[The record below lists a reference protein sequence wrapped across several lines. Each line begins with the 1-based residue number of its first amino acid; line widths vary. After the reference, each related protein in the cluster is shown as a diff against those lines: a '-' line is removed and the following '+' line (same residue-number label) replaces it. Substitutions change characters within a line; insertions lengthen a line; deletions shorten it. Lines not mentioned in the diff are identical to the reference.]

1 MSTKVEKI
9 VIVGGGTAGWMSA
22 AVLSRALGH
31 LASIELVESE
41 QIGTVGVGEATIP
54 QILLLLN
61 LLGIDEHDFLRN
73 TQGSIKLGIQFV
85 DWARLGDA
93 YIHDFG
99 RPGRPLGMLG
109 FQHYWLRARS
119 EGIDD
124 NLESYSLNA
133 VAAALNRYDDVA
145 SVGNTGLCGLEHA
158 FHFDASLVA
167 KYLRR
172 ISEANGVVRT
182 EGRIVD
188 VELDPE
194 SGFVSSVR
202 LESGANLSGDLF
214 IDCSGFRGL
223 LIEQAL
229 ETGYEDWTQWLPC
242 DRAIAVPCESVEP
255 LTPYTRST
263 AQTAGWQWRIP
274 LQHRTGN
281 GHVFSSDYMSED
293 EATAMLLAN
302 LDGKPLAE
310 PRPLRFTTGR
320 RRKLWN
326 RNVVALGLASGFLEP
341 LESTSIHL
349 VQSGLSRLI
358 SLFPDGGFSAAT
370 IDEYNRQYGC
380 EFERIRDFIIL
391 HYHANERT
399 DSRFWIDRREM
410 EIPDTLRAKLE
421 LFRQAGRFSEDAE
434 DLFKES
440 SWIQVMLG
448 QRILPESYHPMAD
461 LLSSAQLREFLSGM
475 RALIDERAGS
485 LPDHRAYLQKHC
497 PAIDGT

>member
-1 MSTKVEKI
+1 MSEAQKI
-9 VIVGGGTAGWMSA
+9 VVVGGGTAGWMSA

-31 LASIELVESE
+31 LARVELIESE

-61 LLGIDEHDFLRN
+61 LLGIDEHDFLRR

-85 DWARLGDA
+85 DWARIGDA

-109 FQHYWLRARS
+109 FHHYWLRARAS
-119 EGIDD
+119 GIGAD
-124 NLESYSLNA
+124 LPEYSLNA
-133 VAAALNRYDDVA
+133 VAAANNRYDDVA
-145 SVGNTGLCGLEHA
+145 SVGNTGICGLEHA

-172 ISEANGVVRT
+172 LSEATGVVRT
-182 EGRIVD
+182 EGKIVD
-188 VELDPE
+188 VALDSE
-194 SGFVSSVR
+194 SGFVESVQ
-202 LESGANLSGDLF
+202 LESGDTVAGDLF

-229 ETGYEDWTQWLPC
+229 ETGYEDWTHWLPC
-242 DRAIAVPCESVEP
+242 DRAMAVPCESVEP

-263 AQTAGWQWRIP
+263 ARTAGWQWRIP
-274 LQHRTGN
+274 LQHRIGN
-281 GHVFSSDYMSED
+281 GHVYSSAYMSDDDAARILME
-293 EATAMLLAN
+293 N
-302 LDGKPLAE
+302 LDGRPLAD

-320 RRKLWN
+320 RKKLWN

-358 SLFPDGGFSAAT
+358 NLFPDRGFTQAT
-370 IDEYNRQYGC
+370 VDEYNRQYAY

-399 DSRFWIDRREM
+399 DSEFWVERREM
-410 EIPDTLRAKLE
+410 AIPDTLADRLA
-421 LFRQAGRFSEDAE
+421 LFRQAGRFVEDAG

-448 QRILPESYHPMAD
+448 QRIEPSSYHPMAD
-461 LLSSAQLREFLSGM
+461 LLTDEQLAEFLGGI
-475 RALIDERAGS
+475 RRLIDERSAA
-485 LPDHRAYLQKHC
+485 LPDHRAYLEKHC
-497 PAIDGT
+497 PAIEGT

>member
-1 MSTKVEKI
+1 MSEVRKI
-9 VIVGGGTAGWMSA
+9 VVVGGGTAGWMSA

-31 LASIELVESE
+31 LARIELIESE

-61 LLGIDEHDFLRN
+61 LLGIEEHDFLRH

-85 DWARLGDA
+85 DWARIGDA

-109 FQHYWLRARS
+109 FHHYWLRARAH
-119 EGIDD
+119 GAGDD
-124 NLESYSLNA
+124 LPAYSLNA
-133 VAAALNRYDDVA
+133 VAAANNRYDDVA
-145 SVGNTGLCGLEHA
+145 SVGNTGICGLEHA

-188 VELDPE
+188 VALDGE
-194 SGFVSSVR
+194 SGFVESVR
-202 LESGANLSGDLF
+202 LESGNSVDGDLF

-229 ETGYEDWTQWLPC
+229 ETGYDDWTHWLPC
-242 DRAIAVPCESVEP
+242 DRAMAVPCESVEP

-263 AQTAGWQWRIP
+263 ARTAGWQWRIP
-274 LQHRTGN
+274 LQHRIGN
-281 GHVFSSDYMSED
+281 GHVYSSAYMSDDDAARILME
-293 EATAMLLAN
+293 N

-320 RRKLWN
+320 RKKLWN

-358 SLFPDGGFSAAT
+358 NLFPDRGFTQAT
-370 IDEYNRQYGC
+370 IDEYNRQYAY

-399 DSRFWIDRREM
+399 DSEFWVERREM
-410 EIPDTLRAKLE
+410 DIPQTLADRLA
-421 LFRQAGRFSEDAE
+421 LFREAGRFVDDAD

-448 QRILPESYHPMAD
+448 QRVEPETYHPMAD
-461 LLSSAQLREFLSGM
+461 LLNADQLGQFLAGI
-475 RALIDERAGS
+475 RQLIDERAAA
-485 LPDHRAYLQKHC
+485 LPDHRAFLEKHC
-497 PAIDGT
+497 PAIEGT

>member
-1 MSTKVEKI
+1 MSEAQKI
-9 VIVGGGTAGWMSA
+9 VVVGGGTAGWMSA

-31 LASIELVESE
+31 LARVELIESE

-61 LLGIDEHDFLRN
+61 LLGIDEHDFLRR

-85 DWARLGDA
+85 DWARIGDA

-109 FQHYWLRARS
+109 FHHYWLRARAS
-119 EGIDD
+119 GIGAD
-124 NLESYSLNA
+124 LPEYSLNA
-133 VAAALNRYDDVA
+133 VAAANNRYDDVA
-145 SVGNTGLCGLEHA
+145 SVGNTGICGLEHA

-172 ISEANGVVRT
+172 LSEATGVVRT
-182 EGRIVD
+182 EGKIVD
-188 VELDPE
+188 VALDSE
-194 SGFVSSVR
+194 SGFVESVQ
-202 LESGANLSGDLF
+202 LESGDTVAGDLF

-229 ETGYEDWTQWLPC
+229 ETGYEDWTHWLPC
-242 DRAIAVPCESVEP
+242 DRAMAVPCESVEP

-263 AQTAGWQWRIP
+263 ARTAGWQWRIP
-274 LQHRTGN
+274 LQHRIGN
-281 GHVFSSDYMSED
+281 GHVYSSAYMSDDDAARILME
-293 EATAMLLAN
+293 N
-302 LDGKPLAE
+302 LDGRPLAD

-320 RRKLWN
+320 RKKLWN

-358 SLFPDGGFSAAT
+358 NLFPDRGFTQAT
-370 IDEYNRQYGC
+370 VDEYNRQYAY

-399 DSRFWIDRREM
+399 DSEFWVERREM
-410 EIPDTLRAKLE
+410 AIPDTLADRLA
-421 LFRQAGRFSEDAE
+421 LFRQAGRFVEDAG

-448 QRILPESYHPMAD
+448 QRIEPSSYHPMAD
-461 LLSSAQLREFLSGM
+461 LLTDEQLAEFLGGI
-475 RALIDERAGS
+475 RRLIDERSAA
-485 LPDHRAYLQKHC
+485 LRDHRAYLEKHC
-497 PAIDGT
+497 PAIEGT